1 MAYELSGKLLE
12 IFPTQEV
19 SASFKKREFVI
30 EKSES
35 VNDRVFT
42 DVIKFQLIQ
51 DRCALLDS
59 YKLGEEVKV
68 TFNIKGSKWEKEG
81 RTNYFVNLD
90 VWRMEK
96 VAAGNNQSNE
106 SAPTYVSRHH
116 FRKLRTIFR
125 FNPINAGTRKTH

>member
-12 IFPTQEV
+12 IFPTQEF

-30 EKSES
+30 EKSETVS
-35 VNDRVFT
+35 DRVFT
-42 DVIKFQLIQ
+42 DVIKFQLTQ
-51 DRCALLDS
+51 DRCPLLDN
-59 YKLGEEVKV
+59 YKLGDEVKV

-96 VAAGNNQSNE
+96 VAAGSGQVENNNSSNSYVE
-106 SAPTYVSRHH
+106 PAPLPEAEDDLP
-116 FRKLRTIFR
+116 F
-125 FNPINAGTRKTH
+125 

>member
-59 YKLGEEVKV
+59 YKLG
-68 TFNIKGSKWEKEG
+68 
-81 RTNYFVNLD
+81 
-90 VWRMEK
+90 
-96 VAAGNNQSNE
+96 
-106 SAPTYVSRHH
+106 
-116 FRKLRTIFR
+116 
-125 FNPINAGTRKTH
+125 

>member
-96 VAAGNNQSNE
+96 VAAGNSQTNE
-106 SAPTYVSRHH
+106 SAPTYVEPAPLPEAEDDLP
-116 FRKLRTIFR
+116 F
-125 FNPINAGTRKTH
+125 